1 MTLPEKSELPIEASM
16 TRTSRRR
23 VREKILL
30 DTDTLTLLLQGHP
43 RVQKRMRSAETDVA
57 TTIIT
62 WMEVLQGRFQAIFT
76 AADANQLERASR
88 RLRESMSQLNTL
100 PIIAI
105 NRAVAKQFEALS
117 ASKKLKRIGRG
128 DMLIASIALAERATL
143 ITRNVRDFSLV
154 PGLMWE
160 NWAD

>member
-43 RVQKRMRSAETDVA
+43 RVQKRMHSAETDVA

-76 AADANQLERASR
+76 AANADQLERASQ
-88 RLRESMSQLNTL
+88 RLRDSVSQLTTL
-100 PIIAI
+100 PIVQLNLA
-105 NRAVAKQFEALS
+105 AAKQFEALL
-117 ASKKLKRIGRG
+117 ANKKLKRIGRG
-128 DMLIASIALAERATL
+128 DVLIASIALAEKATL